1 MGRKAYK
8 AVIILISCIALLSS
22 CVKDKPSSLTTEG
35 TGNTY
40 VVCEGS
46 LGNGDGTL
54 YVYNSKLDSAYG
66 DKYYAVN
73 KQPLGDVFQSMQ
85 RIGDNLFLCVNN
97 SDKIVVVDAANL
109 QLKSTIN
116 VPKPRY
122 ILKISDT
129 KAYVSSLFSKKVYI
143 INPQSLQV
151 TGSID
156 MPHLNTEGMLLYN
169 NKAYICTWDTV
180 SNKLYSV
187 DAATDKIADSIPLAG
202 YAPQEI
208 MIDKEYKL
216 WVLSG
221 DMPEGKPCAFNRID
235 PDDDKLIK
243 SYVFPSQADPVR
255 PVMNRSNDSIYF
267 IEADFNGN
275 TQYNGIFRMS
285 IYDAS
290 LPTVPFI
297 AAKKYQYFW
306 ALGIDPATGYIYVGD
321 PKGFVQKGTVSVY
334 KPDASLVTQFNVGIG
349 PGHFYF
355 DE

>member
-1 MGRKAYK
+1 M
-8 AVIILISCIALLSS
+8 LLVS
-22 CVKDKPSSLTTEG
+22 CVKDKPANPITMG
-35 TGNTY
+35 TGNVY

-54 YVYNSKLDSAYG
+54 YAYNPKLDSAYG

-97 SDKIVVVDAANL
+97 SDKVMVVDASSL
-109 QLKSTIN
+109 QLKGIIN
-116 VPKPRY
+116 IPKPRY
-122 ILKISDT
+122 ILKISST
-129 KAYVSSLFSKKVYI
+129 KAYVSTLFSNKVYI

-151 TGSID
+151 TGVIA
-156 MPHLNTEGMLLYN
+156 MPYQNTEGMILYN
-169 NKAYICTWDTV
+169 NKAFICTWDTAA
-180 SNKLYSV
+180 NHLYAV
-187 DAATDKIADSIPLAG
+187 DVATDKVTDSILLAG

-208 MIDKEYKL
+208 MMDREYKL

-221 DMPEGKPCAFNRID
+221 NMPKSKACVFNRID
-235 PDDDKLIK
+235 PDNDKLIK
-243 SYVFPSQADPVR
+243 SYAFAIQADPVR

-267 IEADFNGN
+267 IEADFNGG

-285 IYDAS
+285 IYDAA

-297 AAKKYQYFW
+297 AAKRYQYFW

-321 PKGFVQKGTVSVY
+321 PKGFIQKGTVSVY
-334 KPDASLVTQFNVGIG
+334 KSDASLVSQFNVGIG